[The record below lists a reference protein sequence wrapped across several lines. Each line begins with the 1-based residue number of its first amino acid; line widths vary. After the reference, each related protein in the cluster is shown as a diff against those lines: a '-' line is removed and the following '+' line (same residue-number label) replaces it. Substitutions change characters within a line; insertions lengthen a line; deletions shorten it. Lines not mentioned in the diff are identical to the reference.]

1 MRVGKPGEATTAICE
16 AHADR
21 IEVRGRDLTRDI
33 VGHLS
38 FTDYF
43 FLLLIGREPTETQ
56 RFFLDALLNTIAE
69 HGLVPTVQAAR
80 MTLAA
85 EPDALQA
92 AVAAGLLGAGKVL
105 LGTSELCGKLL
116 VEADARVKAGAEPDA
131 VAAALVGEIRAS
143 GGTLPGFGHPVHKA
157 VDPRTVRLFDL
168 SEQRGVAG
176 RNIAMARRIEKAVA
190 EARGKPLVM
199 NVSMAIAAVLLDLDF
214 PPKMIKAI
222 PLLGRTASLLAHL
235 AEEQERPIGFVLSE
249 HAEAA
254 ISYRRDGEDQ

>member
-1 MRVGKPGEATTAICE
+1 MRVGKPGAAITSICE

-21 IEVRGRDLTRDI
+21 IEVRGRDLTTDI
-33 VGHLS
+33 VGRIS

-43 FLLLIGREPTETQ
+43 YLLLTGCEATETQ

-85 EPDALQA
+85 EPDSLQA

-105 LGTSELCGKLL
+105 LGTSELCGRLL
-116 VEADARVKAGAEPDA
+116 VEADARVKAGKTPED
-131 VAAALVGEIRAS
+131 VATALVREIREA
-143 GGTLPGFGHPVHKA
+143 GGALPGFGHPIHKA
-157 VDPRTVRLFDL
+157 FDPRTLRLFEL
-168 SEQRGVAG
+168 AEERGVAG
-176 RNIAMARRIEKAVA
+176 KHIVMARAIEQAIA

-222 PLLGRTASLLAHL
+222 PLLARTASLLAHL
-235 AEEQERPIGFVLSE
+235 AEEQERPIGFILSE

-254 ISYRRDGEDQ
+254 IAYRRDGEV